1 MYFFVNQKNA
11 QVSIMVIELYPQED
25 PQPIDIFDRNC
36 ILIVDQNRTYVDHL
50 AKFFNQQN
58 FQVLTHTSGELG
70 FDNAKR
76 SLPDCILLN
85 TELVDMDGISLC
97 QQIVD
102 DSQTCGIPVIM
113 MGEGRDPSELKSA
126 RSAGCQFFVS
136 KPIDPR
142 TLVFLVNESIA
153 EARSWILD

>member
-1 MYFFVNQKNA
+1 
-11 QVSIMVIELYPQED
+11 MVIELNPQED

-36 ILIVDQNRTYVDHL
+36 ILILDQNRNYVDYL

-70 FDNAKR
+70 FENARR
-76 SLPDCILLN
+76 SQPDCILLN
-85 TELVDMDGISLC
+85 SELVDMDGVSLC

-113 MGEGRDPSELKSA
+113 MGDGQKCSEMKSA
-126 RSAGCQFFVS
+126 KAAGCQFFVT

-142 TLVFLVNESIA
+142 TLIFLVNESIA